1 MVCVFPELVWPYAM
15 TVPFTPRSTAS
26 TTDLAV
32 RAYTAALSSSAS
44 NTASA
49 SHAGA
54 AVGAASTPLSS
65 SRTRA
70 GRVSTTRVPSSALN
84 RGVACSAEEPSR
96 SRAFRGRMRTAT
108 KIRPSASP
116 ASVFS
121 GGFAASAPPALA
133 LAVSPRGR
141 FVAFGGGDD
150 PGFAA
155 RLLDCDMV
163 ERRHARVAPEALTF
177 TRGTFPLS
185 SFPTRNFDRCYAC
198 RIT

>member
-1 MVCVFPELVWPYAM
+1 MVCVFPELVWPYAI

-54 AVGAASTPLSS
+54 AVGAASMPLSS
-65 SRTRA
+65 SRSRA

-96 SRAFRGRMRTAT
+96 SRAFKGRMRTAT

-121 GGFAASAPPALA
+121 GGFAASAPPALDGP
-133 LAVSPRGR
+133 LAFSPRGR

-150 PGFAA
+150 PRFAA

-163 ERRHARVAPEALTF
+163 ERRHARVAPEALT
-177 TRGTFPLS
+177 
-185 SFPTRNFDRCYAC
+185 
-198 RIT
+198 